1 MMNMDKQMDMNG
13 LSFLTSIGKMV
24 ISWIFMVLM
33 DFMRISPGF
42 DGEILW
48 NMVIYIYIYIYI
60 YMYIMIYPII
70 SQYLYCLIRSYKV

>member
-48 NMVIYIYIYIYI
+48 NMVIYIYIIYI
-60 YMYIMIYPII
+60 YVHHDISHYIPI
-70 SQYLYCLIRSYKV
+70 SLLSYKVL